1 MPKINSKSYM
11 LKERRCKGLRFR
23 LTILTAVLAFFVL
36 ITAGCGEQDEETDI
50 SQEEKNEIVAVI
62 ERNLEATE
70 DEDIDAFSQTMYQ
83 DHPDYEVAVE
93 ETEQMFEQFDL
104 EYELEILDVSMA
116 DDETATVEFEQK
128 TTAENGEDFE
138 DNIVT
143 GVHEVRIEDGQWKIY
158 ETEITDSQP
167 LE

>member
-1 MPKINSKSYM
+1 M
-11 LKERRCKGLRFR
+11 RTR
-23 LTILTAVLAFFVL
+23 LTFLTVVLAIFMLV
-36 ITAGCGEQDEETDI
+36 TVGCGEQEEELDI

-70 DEDIDAFSQTMYQ
+70 DEDIDAFSETMYQ
-83 DHPDYEVAVE
+83 NHPDFEIAVE
-93 ETEQMFEQFDL
+93 ETKQLFEQFDL
-104 EYELEILDVSMA
+104 EYELEILDVSLA
-116 DDETATVEFEQK
+116 DEETATVEFEQE
-128 TTAENGEDFE
+128 TRAENGEDFE
-138 DNIVT
+138 DNTAT